1 MFFFT
6 QLKTEARL
14 SVPLVKFL
22 DWNLLWGDEAPF
34 PPLLAKS
41 IPLICGAF
49 ACNFLNWKSLPER
62 NPFYILCLKWIR
74 SVSLDFFHSFR
85 FVFFFFLCEICST
98 RIYFYRD
105 LCATI
110 DIEVNK
116 LKASLCQ
123 KPEIRNR
130 KSESKSQLSNPTQSL
145 FKLSS
150 SAAKAK
156 NIFVS
161 FFFSISS
168 FFLNR
173 ITDFTETKRSLD

>member
-1 MFFFT
+1 M
-6 QLKTEARL
+6 
-14 SVPLVKFL
+14 PLVKFL
-22 DWNLLWGDEAPF
+22 DWYLLWGDEAPF

-74 SVSLDFFHSFR
+74 SVSLDFFHSFL
-85 FVFFFFLCEICST
+85 FVSFFFFIFCVKYAALVFTFIEIYAPQLIL
-98 RIYFYRD
+98 RLINWR
-105 LCATI
+105 LRCAR
-110 DIEVNK
+110 N
-116 LKASLCQ
+116 Q
-123 KPEIRNR
+123 KPEARNR
-130 KSESKSQLSNPTQSL
+130 KSKSKSQLSNPTQSL

-156 NIFVS
+156 YIFVS
-161 FFFSISS
+161 FSFPFLL

-173 ITDFTETKRSLD
+173 L